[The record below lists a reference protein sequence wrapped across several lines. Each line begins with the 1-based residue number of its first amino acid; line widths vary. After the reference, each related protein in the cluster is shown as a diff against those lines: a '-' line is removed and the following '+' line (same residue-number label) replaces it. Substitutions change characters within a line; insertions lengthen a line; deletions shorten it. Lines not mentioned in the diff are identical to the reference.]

1 MAPGA
6 PRLVLASGS
15 ATRRA
20 LLEAAGLRFTVQPAE
35 LDEAALKS
43 AMRAQGV
50 EPAAAALHL
59 AEAKAMAVPD
69 PDAVVIGADQLLV
82 CGGEWFDKPPGV
94 PAARTQLLQLRGRSH
109 ELLTAV
115 TCRQGGACLW
125 RHLARPSLAMRDF
138 SEAFLDAYLAAE
150 GEAILSSVG
159 AYRLE
164 GFGLHLFDAVD
175 GEHAAVLGLPMIPLL
190 GFLRERGIVLA

>member
-20 LLEAAGLRFTVQPAE
+20 LMQAAGLRFTVHPTD

-43 AMRAQGV
+43 AMRAQRLDPGD
-50 EPAAAALHL
+50 AARRL
-59 AEAKAMAVPD
+59 AEAKAMAVHD

-82 CGGEWFDKPPGV
+82 CQGEWFDKPADLA
-94 PAARTQLLQLRGRSH
+94 AARTQLLHLRGRSH

-115 TCRQGGACLW
+115 VCQRNGACLW
-125 RHLARPSLAMRDF
+125 QHLARPRLAMRHF
-138 SEAFLDAYLAAE
+138 SDAFLQAYLAAE

-164 GFGLHLFDAVD
+164 GLGLHLFDAVD
-175 GEHAAVLGLPMIPLL
+175 GDHAAILGLPMAKLL
-190 GFLRERGIVLA
+190 SFLRESGIVLA